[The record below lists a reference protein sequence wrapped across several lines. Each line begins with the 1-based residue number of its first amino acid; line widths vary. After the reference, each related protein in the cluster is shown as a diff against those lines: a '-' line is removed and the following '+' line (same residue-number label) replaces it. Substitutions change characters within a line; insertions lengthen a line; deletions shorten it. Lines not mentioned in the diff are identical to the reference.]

1 MFIVQHVLTYMWIMY
16 DDTASLCN
24 VLIDETSIELWM
36 CNMVPM
42 DNNKSIKFFIH
53 VGSIAPYP
61 SIFTTMAIPLIMSA
75 YPLHPPMAIFGRI
88 WFFNIIALCFEYCI
102 YKAQK
107 KC

>member
-75 YPLHPPMAIFGRI
+75 YPLHPPPWLYSDGFDFSI
-88 WFFNIIALCFEYCI
+88 
-102 YKAQK
+102 
-107 KC
+107 